1 MAGHN
6 LALARVTGRGSQP
19 QLAKLME
26 CCEPTH
32 TGIPNI
38 NINYI
43 CEITRKMVPIMGRAS
58 S

>member
-6 LALARVTGRGSQP
+6 LALARVTGKGS

-26 CCEPTH
+26 CCEPAH

-38 NINYI
+38 NIIYM
-43 CEITRKMVPIMGRAS
+43 CEIITQK
-58 S
+58 